1 VILDA
6 SRVVTRSGFFISDF
20 FLTFPRL
27 KSQISLTFY
36 YLYPTIKVRGDLWMV
51 FLKTLSLEE
60 IHILDV
66 TCLRYVLLILDAWSA
81 MPKSVYTV
89 VFIFPYSAHKFIPLL
104 TNNIF
109 FLDFPHIFRYWHK
122 FPWHFQVFPDR
133 GISSLTFP
141 GLPWL
146 VTALQVFQLQQ
157 GFIYSHKGTYF
168 PTALY
173 QLRILWYGTLV
184 S

>member
-1 VILDA
+1 MILDA

-133 GISSLTFP
+133 GIFSLTCNSPAGRYFSFNRGSFTVTK
-141 GLPWL
+141 GLIFQRLFISYEYCGTVPWC
-146 VTALQVFQLQQ
+146 
-157 GFIYSHKGTYF
+157 H
-168 PTALY
+168 
-173 QLRILWYGTLV
+173 R
-184 S
+184 